1 MKNITSVSFIFC
13 VSALSALSYSAY
25 SEAKALEG
33 EPEWEAKIAS
43 NAELEKL
50 RLELLIKQLEEE
62 EKEKEEANSK
72 D

>member
-33 EPEWEAKIAS
+33 EPEWEAKSPAMQS
-43 NAELEKL
+43 
-50 RLELLIKQLEEE
+50 
-62 EKEKEEANSK
+62 
-72 D
+72 